1 MGTHQQLP
9 RPKRHEKK
17 IFFWRRIWKPRKM
30 KLTVLF
36 LVFGFVVFAWCEKA
50 KNVDGKTEEKKQ
62 DLKAKLMNLSKAE
75 KRAKDYNGDRQKDWS
90 STSYTR
96 RHRMTT
102 RRPRHNTT
110 LHYYTSSS
118 SCRGL
123 GEYCNYSYQCCY
135 TNTYCYNNRCEVR
148 HQALQNGHMQPTHPR
163 DIGCPK
169 RSGSMKERK
178 TGRISW
184 PEKGPTRKVTSTANS
199 TEKRRTDST
208 ERESRREDSK

>member
-135 TNTYCYNNRCEVR
+135 TNTYCYNNRCEVWTSSTPEWTYATYPSTR
-148 HQALQNGHMQPTHPR
+148 HWV
-163 DIGCPK
+163 
-169 RSGSMKERK
+169 SKEEWLDE
-178 TGRISW
+178 G
-184 PEKGPTRKVTSTANS
+184 E
-199 TEKRRTDST
+199 ED
-208 ERESRREDSK
+208 REDLVARERANEKSDEYSEQYGKKKN